1 MWALEDIIAR
11 SRSAHARWERAM
23 QMAERQMDPAMMVL
37 LARLRDDLAE
47 IERTAK
53 DARNGEYY
61 EAGQ

>member
-1 MWALEDIIAR
+1 
-11 SRSAHARWERAM
+11 M